1 MSSPI
6 IKEGT
11 VPFDVP
17 AAGKPCETWY
27 KIVGDL
33 KSDVT
38 PLVLLHGGPGLRH
51 DYLLSLSELN
61 ELYGIPIIFYD
72 QIGTAR
78 STHLREKNGDERF
91 WTEELFYAELNN
103 LVEKLGILERGYD
116 VLGHS
121 WGGML
126 GATWAGTKPKGLR
139 KLILSNAPATMK
151 GWTDAYAKYRD
162 ALPEDIRRK
171 ILEGEQREDWEGE
184 EYEGALMVFM
194 KKHCAHIMP
203 EEFHRSFEFAKEDGT
218 VSNTM

>member
-1 MSSPI
+1 M
-6 IKEGT
+6 KEGT

-33 KSDVT
+33 KSNVT
-38 PLVLLHGGPGLRH
+38 PLVLLHGGPGMSH
-51 DYLLSLSELN
+51 DYLLTLSELN

-78 STHLREKNGDERF
+78 STHLREKNGDESF
-91 WTEELFYAELNN
+91 WTEELFYDELNN
-103 LVEKLGILERGYD
+103 LVAKLGLLERGYD

-121 WGGML
+121 WGGMV
-126 GATWAGTKPKGLR
+126 GSTWAGTKPKGLR
-139 KLILSNAPATMK
+139 KLILSNAPAFMK

-162 ALPEDIRRK
+162 ALPEDVRRK
-171 ILEGEQREDWEGE
+171 ILEGDEKQDWEGKD
-184 EYEGALMVFM
+184 YEAAMAVFI
-194 KKHCAHIMP
+194 KKHTTSVMP
-203 EEFHRSFEFAKEDGT
+203 EELTRSFEFAKEDDT